1 VSAPKNN
8 KPTYEEAYNRL
19 EEIVRKLES
28 GEAGLDESLSLFEE
42 GIKLSRICNERLN
55 EAEARIEKLV
65 RQADGEIM
73 REPFVIEAEEDECDD
88 ELPF

>member
-1 VSAPKNN
+1 MSAPKSY
-8 KPTYEEAYNRL
+8 KLTYEEAFSRL

-28 GEAGLDESLSLFEE
+28 GEAGLDESLRLFEE

-65 RQADGEIM
+65 RQADGEIT
-73 REPFVIEAEEDECDD
+73 REPFVIETEEDECDD